1 MSITRKHQ
9 NSTFSLFY
17 CTYISMALIIFFNTY
32 IHVCHW
38 LGCHMI
44 LILWQVKSSSSLFLL
59 PLPPPPPPPHPT
71 PHGRKTKWKQYDT
84 KNIPLHLVN
93 IKWQI
98 GSTFLPPLL
107 PFPLILLSPVFTVNF
122 SWQKKGRIKTE
133 KKSKEREMGETV
145 LNIFWSLEFFKV
157 FQKRKNED
165 ALSTEDIE
173 NVAFVLI
180 SFHKVC
186 WKNKFLLYLLKNV
199 SILY

>member
-17 CTYISMALIIFFNTY
+17 CTYISMPLIIFFTY
-32 IHVCHW
+32 IHDVCHW

-44 LILWQVKSSSSLFLL
+44 LILWQVKSSSSLYPLHLL
-59 PLPPPPPPPHPT
+59 LIQHLT
-71 PHGRKTKWKQYDT
+71 GGRKTKWKQYET

-107 PFPLILLSPVFTVNF
+107 PFLSDTSSPHFHSELLLTKEGKN
-122 SWQKKGRIKTE
+122 QDRKKIKGE
-133 KKSKEREMGETV
+133 GDGETV

-157 FQKRKNED
+157 FQKNED

-180 SFHKVC
+180 SFHKFC

>member
-1 MSITRKHQ
+1 
-9 NSTFSLFY
+9 
-17 CTYISMALIIFFNTY
+17 
-32 IHVCHW
+32 
-38 LGCHMI
+38 MI
-44 LILWQVKSSSSLFLL
+44 LILWQVKSSSSLYPLHLL
-59 PLPPPPPPPHPT
+59 LIQHLT
-71 PHGRKTKWKQYDT
+71 GGRKTKWKQYET

-107 PFPLILLSPVFTVNF
+107 PFPLILLPPVFTVNF

-157 FQKRKNED
+157 FQKNED

-180 SFHKVC
+180 SFHKFC

>member
-44 LILWQVKSSSSLFLL
+44 LILWQVKSSSSL
-59 PLPPPPPPPHPT
+59 
-71 PHGRKTKWKQYDT
+71 Y
-84 KNIPLHLVN
+84 PLHLLLLIQHLTAGKQSEN
-93 IKWQI
+93 NMKRKIFP
-98 GSTFLPPLL
+98 STLLTSSDKLAQRSSHPFYLFPRILLPPVL
-107 PFPLILLSPVFTVNF
+107 TVNF

-145 LNIFWSLEFFKV
+145 P
-157 FQKRKNED
+157 
-165 ALSTEDIE
+165 T
-173 NVAFVLI
+173 
-180 SFHKVC
+180 
-186 WKNKFLLYLLKNV
+186 
-199 SILY
+199 